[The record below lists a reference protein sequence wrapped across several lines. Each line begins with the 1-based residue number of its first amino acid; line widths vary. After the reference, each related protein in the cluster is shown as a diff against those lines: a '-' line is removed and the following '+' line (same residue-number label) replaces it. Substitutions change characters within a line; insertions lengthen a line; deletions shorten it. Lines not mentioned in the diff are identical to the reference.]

1 MVITP
6 SFSFTYVNYRLTYS
20 RCCLFT
26 LQPGLRMSDLSGSG
40 INAQEQEPVYTAR
53 IIWPSQSLFLEKRPY
68 SHIKWE

>member
-1 MVITP
+1 MC
-6 SFSFTYVNYRLTYS
+6 Y
-20 RCCLFT
+20 LFT

-68 SHIKWE
+68 SHIIWE